1 LIAHPPSHVRRVLE
15 WVLGLT
21 LIAIGMVG
29 AFIPILQGW
38 VFVLAG
44 LALLSRHSRLA
55 HAILERLKTW
65 GRAVREKVHAW
76 RSSAPRRDGQE

>member
-1 LIAHPPSHVRRVLE
+1 MIPRPPSQVRRIVE

-21 LIAIGMVG
+21 LIAIGVIG
-29 AFIPILQGW
+29 AFVPILQGW

-44 LALLSRHSRLA
+44 LALLSRHSRWA
-55 HAILERLKTW
+55 RAILERLKTW
-65 GRAVREKVHAW
+65 GRTVRGRVHTW

>member
-1 LIAHPPSHVRRVLE
+1 MIARPPSHVRRVVE

-29 AFIPILQGW
+29 AFVPILQGW

-55 HAILERLKTW
+55 HAILARLTTW
-65 GRAVREKVHAW
+65 ARAAREKVNAW
-76 RSSAPRRDGQE
+76 RSSATRRDGHE